1 MTCEL
6 NKEQLVALV
15 EQAKQGDEAAF
26 SYLYEYYL
34 SPIYRFVFFR
44 VKSHQEAED
53 LAQTVFVKA
62 WNNLGSYQ
70 KQPGAS
76 FGSWLYAIARNSV
89 IDFWKKKKDISLDQS
104 LIDVLN
110 KKEVSQSENEHLE
123 RKEKWQILQKALEI
137 LSIEQQ
143 EVMILK
149 LINGLSNREIS
160 QMVGKNEAAIRQLQ
174 YRALKALKQY
184 LKDNKLY
191 E

>member
-53 LAQTVFVKA
+53 LAQTVFIKA

-76 FGSWLYAIARNSV
+76 FGSWLYTIARNSV
-89 IDFWKKKKDISLDQS
+89 IDFWKKRKEIFLDDN
-104 LIDVLN
+104 LLDVLN
-110 KKEVSQSENEHLE
+110 KKETGGQENEHLE
-123 RKEKWQILQKALEI
+123 RKEKWEILQKALEI
-137 LSIEQQ
+137 LSVEQQ